1 MKRRAKYVFLS
12 WLRSIINKL
21 DPENATN
28 NYQYDNME
36 KAMEAWLEIYAD
48 EPSWSKDCH
57 NKTLNLGTTIA
68 SEFARLIMI
77 EFESEI
83 TGSERADYLQKQYE
97 RLLEQLRVRLEAGC
111 AVGGIMFKPYVR
123 NGVILPD
130 CITQDKFVPLN
141 YSNGIITAAVFFNQE
156 VKGKNYYTRV
166 EKQTYSYENK
176 SHTIESHFFV
186 SSSPD
191 NIGAE
196 INPDNLDSDMWSKV
210 DPYIVINDVD
220 RPLFAFWSVPFANN
234 IESDGPLGVSVYS
247 RAIKLLNE
255 ADLQWDRYLWEF
267 EGGELAVDAGEEVL
281 RQRPGEDTHGTPST
295 RDRLFRKFSI
305 DAEDNKD
312 KSFYEVFNPNL
323 RDDNYSKGLN
333 EIKRQIEFN
342 CSLAY
347 GTLSNP
353 QNVDKTAEEIKASK
367 QRSYTAVSD
376 MQHSL
381 EAVLEDYIYACD
393 AMADACNLAPA
404 GDYEI
409 SFNWGD
415 GVLED
420 KDKEQAIQLN
430 EVNSGIRKKTDYL
443 KWRYGVDDKQAAEML
458 PESGVQSFFDEGGG
472 S

>member
-12 WLRSIINKL
+12 WLRSIVNKL

-28 NYQYDNME
+28 NYQFDNME
-36 KAMEAWLEIYAD
+36 EAMEVWLEIYAD

-83 TGSERADYLQKQYE
+83 TGSERADYLQEQYE

-130 CITQDKFVPLN
+130 CITQDKFIPLN

-196 INPDNLDSDMWSKV
+196 IKPENLDSDMWSKV
-210 DPYIVINDVD
+210 DPYIVINDVN

-234 IESDGPLGVSVYS
+234 IESDSPLGVSVYS

-281 RQRPGEDTHGTPST
+281 RQRPGEDTYGTPST
-295 RDRLFRKFSI
+295 RDRLFRKFNI
-305 DAEDNKD
+305 DADDNKD
-312 KSFYEVFNPNL
+312 KSFYEVFNPTL
-323 RDDNYSKGLN
+323 RDDNYSNGLN
-333 EIKRQIEFN
+333 EIK
-342 CSLAY
+342 
-347 GTLSNP
+347 
-353 QNVDKTAEEIKASK
+353 
-367 QRSYTAVSD
+367 
-376 MQHSL
+376 
-381 EAVLEDYIYACD
+381 
-393 AMADACNLAPA
+393 
-404 GDYEI
+404 
-409 SFNWGD
+409 
-415 GVLED
+415 
-420 KDKEQAIQLN
+420 
-430 EVNSGIRKKTDYL
+430 KTD
-443 KWRYGVDDKQAAEML
+443 
-458 PESGVQSFFDEGGG
+458 
-472 S
+472 